1 MARNVPV
8 RIFEHYV
15 VDLWTT
21 VKSIRG
27 WLLLYRRGVIG
38 IGGYCSKLD
47 VKVIG
52 LRAVNF
58 ELA

>member
-8 RIFEHYV
+8 RIFEHHV

-21 VKSIRG
+21 VKNIRG
-27 WLLLYRRGVIG
+27 WLLFYRRDVIS
-38 IGGYCSKLD
+38 IGGYCSKLE
-47 VKVIG
+47 VKVTG